1 MTEDKIVLEGIV
13 LYGYH
18 GVSAAEKELG
28 QRFVVDVE
36 LSVDL
41 APAAGSDNLALT
53 VNYSTVY
60 KLVKRV
66 VQGPSCDL
74 IETVA
79 ERIASAILAE
89 HDKVEQVR
97 VKVAKPDVPIAGS
110 VLRAAA
116 GEITRRR

>member
-36 LSVDL
+36 LAVDL
-41 APAAGSDNLALT
+41 APAGGSDDLALT

-60 KLVKRV
+60 KLVQRV
-66 VQGPSCDL
+66 VQGASCDL

-79 ERIASAILAE
+79 ERIASAILSE

-116 GEITRRR
+116 VEITRRR

>member
-36 LSVDL
+36 LAVDL
-41 APAAGSDNLALT
+41 ARAGGSDDLALT

-60 KLVKRV
+60 KLVQRV

-79 ERIASAILAE
+79 ERIASAILSA
-89 HDKVEQVR
+89 HDKVKQVR
-97 VKVAKPDVPIAGS
+97 VKVAKPDVPIDGS

-116 GEITRRR
+116 VEITRRR

>member
-36 LSVDL
+36 LAVDL
-41 APAAGSDNLALT
+41 ATAGGSDDLALT

-60 KLVKRV
+60 KLVQRV

-79 ERIASAILAE
+79 ERIASAILSE

-116 GEITRRR
+116 VEITRRR